1 MKGIVET
8 LGSAAGVTLT
18 FEAANI
24 PSMHPGRTARILL
37 DGEAI
42 GFVGQV
48 HPGLSKEQY
57 GLKEVY
63 VFELEAMVLRSKEEQ
78 VYSEI
83 SRFPSMTRDLAIVV
97 ERSVPAQA
105 IVDVMTEAAGP
116 LLQTIELFDVYTG
129 ENVGENEISFA
140 FSLRYQNKERTLVDE
155 EITTAQ
161 QRVVDAVKETF
172 NAELRA

>member
-1 MKGIVET
+1 MAFQHPLFDLHVLGESNELPADRAHILEGFDACGCNSALCLDQHISDHGADPIAHEGLLSALPVE
-8 LGSAAGVTLT
+8 VRV
-18 FEAANI
+18 
-24 PSMHPGRTARILL
+24 PGFDFPPAPGNER
-37 DGEAI
+37 DGEQLI
-42 GFVGQV
+42 QIQDSGPQ
-48 HPGLSKEQY
+48 S
-57 GLKEVY
+57 
-63 VFELEAMVLRSKEEQ
+63 
-78 VYSEI
+78 
-83 SRFPSMTRDLAIVV
+83 
-97 ERSVPAQA
+97 

-129 ENVGENEISFA
+129 ENVGENEKSFA